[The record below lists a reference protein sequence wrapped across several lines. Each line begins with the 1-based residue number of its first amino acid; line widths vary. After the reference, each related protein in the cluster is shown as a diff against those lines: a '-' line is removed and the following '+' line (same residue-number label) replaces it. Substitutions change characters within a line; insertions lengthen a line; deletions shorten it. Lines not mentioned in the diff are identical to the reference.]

1 MNKILSNIF
10 KGLLVALVIVVT
22 GGIISLNLKVSPNSS
37 MVLVSSSLVNSLN
50 TQGEKVEFVEV
61 PKLENKVETSD
72 EVINENKEKEED
84 KNTKTEV
91 KEETVD
97 SKKQE
102 EKQEVKEEVKE
113 EVKQEEVK
121 EPVKEEVKEQPQ
133 VQTPPTPSIPNANGN
148 YAPNNDTAAASG
160 VTATYTG
167 LVTAYGPDCYG
178 CYGGKTAMGDYVG
191 EGNIYYNH
199 PTYGNIR
206 IVAGDRSILNKV
218 VRITGLNISSEPVIA
233 IVRDTGGDIGFN
245 KPKGIILDLLFT
257 SEKSQEVLN
266 FGMQHATV
274 EVLN

>member
-1 MNKILSNIF
+1 MKKILINIF
-10 KGLLVALVIVVT
+10 KGLMMVLVVVIT

-37 MVLVSSSLVNSLN
+37 MVLVSSSFVNSLN
-50 TQGEKVEFVEV
+50 TENETIEFVEV
-61 PKLENKVETSD
+61 PKLENQVEIV
-72 EVINENKEKEED
+72 EENKEKEEV
-84 KNTKTEV
+84 KENKEEIEEKKEEV
-91 KEETVD
+91 IKPQEEVKKEET
-97 SKKQE
+97 
-102 EKQEVKEEVKE
+102 VKEEVKE
-113 EVKQEEVK
+113 E
-121 EPVKEEVKEQPQ
+121 PVKEEVVEQ
-133 VQTPPTPSIPNANGN
+133 VQQQPVVQTPSIPDAKGN
-148 YAPNNDTAAASG
+148 YAPNNDTASASG

-266 FGMQHATV
+266 FGKQHATV